1 MIKKKAIICTILLA
15 VIVGACIMAGHFAT
29 SDIIKLSISHFVLS
43 FIGAYKVG
51 EWVANFYKWLI
62 KDEETK

>member
-15 VIVGACIMAGHFAT
+15 IIVGFCVVRGHFLT
-29 SDIIKLSISHFVLS
+29 SDIIKLSISHFILS
-43 FIGAYKVG
+43 LIGAYKVG
-51 EWVANFYKWLI
+51 EWTTNFYKWLI